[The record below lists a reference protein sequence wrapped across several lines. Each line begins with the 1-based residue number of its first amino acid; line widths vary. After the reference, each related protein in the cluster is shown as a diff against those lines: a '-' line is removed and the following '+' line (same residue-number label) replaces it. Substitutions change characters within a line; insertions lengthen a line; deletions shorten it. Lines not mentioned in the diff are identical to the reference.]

1 MRSWHYRAMRPRYEV
16 RHVEN
21 REPAL
26 ARDVAGERCEIAALK
41 KDGADVA
48 LARKRLGDLIESLV
62 AQTRGI
68 ELDLLCE
75 HSVEFR
81 ASLHLLER

>member
-1 MRSWHYRAMRPRYEV
+1 MRRWHYRAMHPRDEV

-26 ARDVAGERCEIAALK
+26 ARDVASEWCQIAALK
-41 KDGADVA
+41 KNGADVA
-48 LARKRLGDLIESLV
+48 LARKRLGDLSEGLV
-62 AQTRGI
+62 AQARGI
-68 ELDLLCE
+68 KLNLLRE

-81 ASLHLLER
+81 AP